1 MPRQGDDPSILIGF
15 ETADDAAAVRLDG
28 HSEGR
33 ILLQSVDFITPV
45 VDDPFT
51 FGQIAAANAL
61 SDIYAMGGRPLFALN
76 IVGFPKDELPLD
88 TLSSI
93 LAGGIDKAHEA
104 GIHVI
109 GGHTVDD
116 PEPKYGLVVTGEVEE
131 RYLTRNSTAQ
141 AGDRLILTKP
151 LGTGII
157 ATAIKAGQAPAD
169 ALAAASE
176 TMCVL
181 NKAASEAALEVGVHA
196 MTDITGYGLLGHLL
210 EMCRAS
216 EVSAEITF
224 AALPLLP
231 GVVDLV
237 KAGRVPGGTKR
248 NLTHVDP
255 VLTVSGALADHERLI
270 AADAQ
275 TSGGLLLA
283 VEPAKADAL
292 VAALQ
297 ARHTPAA
304 SIIGQLSAATPPQL
318 TLVGS

>member
-1 MPRQGDDPSILIGF
+1 MRLEGD
-15 ETADDAAAVRLDG
+15 TA
-28 HSEGR
+28 GR

-76 IVGFPKDELPLD
+76 IVGFPRDELPLD
-88 TLSSI
+88 TLSTI
-93 LAGGIDKAHEA
+93 LAGGIDKVHEA

-109 GGHTVDD
+109 GGHPVDD

-131 RYLTRNSTAQ
+131 RQLLRNSTAR

-157 ATAIKAGQAPAD
+157 ATAIKQGQAPAE

-196 MTDITGYGLLGHLL
+196 MTDVTGYGLLGHLL

-216 EVSAEITF
+216 DVSAEIAF
-224 AALPLLP
+224 AALPFLP
-231 GVVDLV
+231 GVVELV
-237 KAGRVPGGTKR
+237 KAGLAPGGTKR
-248 NLTHVDP
+248 NLKHVEP
-255 VLTVSGALADHERLI
+255 VLTVTGELADHERLM

-275 TSGGLLLA
+275 TSGGLLIA
-283 VEPAKADAL
+283 VQPAKADAL

-297 ARHTPAA
+297 ARQTPAA
-304 SIIGQLSAATPPQL
+304 AVIGRLSAATPAQL
-318 TLVGS
+318 TLLGS

>member
-1 MPRQGDDPSILIGF
+1 MPRQGDDPNILIGF

-131 RYLTRNSTAQ
+131 RYLIRNSTAQ

-237 KAGRVPGGTKR
+237 KAGMVPGGTKR
-248 NLTHVDP
+248 NLTHVEP
-255 VLTVSGALADHERLI
+255 VLNVSGALAGHERLI

-297 ARHTPAA
+297 ARQTPAA
-304 SIIGQLSAATPPQL
+304 SIIGQLSASTPPQL